1 MKNTIIDCTGLNCPI
16 PVINTKKALANIKEG
31 TIEVII
37 DNEIAKV
44 NIEKLVNN
52 QNMKYDVI
60 DSEGKFIIKI
70 TKELSEEQKKAI
82 KDNEKFTIVI
92 GTDVMGQGSE
102 ELGRILIKGYI
113 FALSESEVKPTDI
126 IILNGG
132 VKLTVEGSNVIE
144 SLRKLEN
151 EGIKIQ
157 VCGTCLEYYKVKD
170 QLKVGEISNMYSI
183 VETMNSSNKIINI

>member
-1 MKNTIIDCTGLNCPI
+1 VKNKIIDCTGLNCPM
-16 PVINTKKALANIKEG
+16 PVINTKKALSDIDEG
-31 TIEVII
+31 IIEVII

-44 NIEKLVNN
+44 NIEKLATN

-70 TKELSEEQKKAI
+70 TKELSEDQKKSI
-82 KDNEKFTIVI
+82 KNNEKFTIVI

-132 VKLTVEGSNVIE
+132 VKLAVEGSNVIE
-144 SLRKLEN
+144 SLRKLEKQ
-151 EGIKIQ
+151 GIKIQ

-170 QLKVGEISNMYSI
+170 LLKVGEISNMYSI
-183 VETMNSSNKIINI
+183 VETMNSSDKIINI